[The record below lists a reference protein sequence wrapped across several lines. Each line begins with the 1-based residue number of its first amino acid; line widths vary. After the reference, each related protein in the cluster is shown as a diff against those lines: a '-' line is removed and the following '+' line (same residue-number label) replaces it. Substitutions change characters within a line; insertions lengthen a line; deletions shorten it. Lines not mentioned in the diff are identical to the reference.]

1 MGHVGLAMATAFS
14 SWTNALLLIVNL
26 VRMDHYQPAVSLLS
40 GLAKSLTATVVLLL
54 AWYYILPDEISWLNI
69 DPLDRVFLLL
79 VVIGLSV
86 VSYAAFLAI
95 LGVRFRRLIDPREES
110 TS

>member
-1 MGHVGLAMATAFS
+1 MGHVGLAMATASS
-14 SWTNALLLIVNL
+14 SWTNALLLMVNL
-26 VRMDHYQPAVSLLS
+26 VRSGHYQPAVSLLT
-40 GLAKSLTATVVLLL
+40 GLAKSLTATALLLL

-69 DPLDRVFLLL
+69 DPVDRVFLLL

-95 LGVRFRRLIDPREES
+95 LGFVFND
-110 TS
+110 

>member
-1 MGHVGLAMATAFS
+1 
-14 SWTNALLLIVNL
+14 L

-86 VSYAAFLAI
+86 VSYAVFLAI